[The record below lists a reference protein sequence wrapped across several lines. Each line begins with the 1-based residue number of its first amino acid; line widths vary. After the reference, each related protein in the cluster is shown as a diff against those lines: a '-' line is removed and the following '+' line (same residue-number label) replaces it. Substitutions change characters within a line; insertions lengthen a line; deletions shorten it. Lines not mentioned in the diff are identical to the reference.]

1 MEGKVIISKK
11 DAQEKI
17 LAGVNKLADTVGAT
31 LGPKGKNVIIPS
43 RMNATPHV
51 TKDGVTVA
59 KAISFTDEAENAGA
73 QLVKDVAQ
81 KVALEAGDGTT
92 TATILAQAIINQG
105 FECLN
110 NGVNPV
116 LFKKGMEQ
124 AVKDVVEELEKVAV
138 PIGEDYDKVLSVA
151 TISGNNDKSIGQIVT
166 EAMQKV
172 GKNGIITVEA
182 GQGQGEMSVKH
193 TEGMEIE
200 RGYLANLFVTDAER
214 MIASYQNCNILIVD
228 DTINVRDNILD
239 IMAFSIREQNK
250 PLVIIAH
257 DIAGEAL
264 QFLLVNRLQTQAP
277 VLAIKAPGF
286 AENRTQILE
295 DIAIMT
301 GGVVVNPKMGMKLSQ
316 FQPTW
321 LGRCAKIESTK
332 DSTLIIEGQGAK
344 AEIDV
349 RCKMLE
355 KIISE
360 TPDDW
365 DREQYQ
371 KRLAKLSGGA
381 AVIQIN
387 AMSEVEMKEKK
398 DRIDDALAATRA
410 AVQEGIVPGGGSTF
424 IKIHSF
430 LVDKA
435 IKMEENGFKTGYCT
449 ILTAICEPL
458 ARICKNADL
467 EPAEIFEEVQTSGKG
482 YNALTDKFEDLLES
496 GVIDPAKV
504 LRVAIQNASSVAVTL
519 LTTSSII
526 IDDPDAKEDK
536 KQVSVM

>member
-1 MEGKVIISKK
+1 
-11 DAQEKI
+11 
-17 LAGVNKLADTVGAT
+17 
-31 LGPKGKNVIIPS
+31 
-43 RMNATPHV
+43 
-51 TKDGVTVA
+51 
-59 KAISFTDEAENAGA
+59 
-73 QLVKDVAQ
+73 
-81 KVALEAGDGTT
+81 
-92 TATILAQAIINQG
+92 
-105 FECLN
+105 
-110 NGVNPV
+110 
-116 LFKKGMEQ
+116 
-124 AVKDVVEELEKVAV
+124 
-138 PIGEDYDKVLSVA
+138 
-151 TISGNNDKSIGQIVT
+151 
-166 EAMQKV
+166 
-172 GKNGIITVEA
+172 
-182 GQGQGEMSVKH
+182 
-193 TEGMEIE
+193 
-200 RGYLANLFVTDAER
+200 
-214 MIASYQNCNILIVD
+214 LIVD

-424 IKIHSF
+424 VKIHSF

-467 EPAEIFEEVQTSGKG
+467 EPAEIFEEVQASGKG

-526 IDDPDAKEDK
+526 IDDPDVKEDK
-536 KQVSVM
+536 KQVPVM